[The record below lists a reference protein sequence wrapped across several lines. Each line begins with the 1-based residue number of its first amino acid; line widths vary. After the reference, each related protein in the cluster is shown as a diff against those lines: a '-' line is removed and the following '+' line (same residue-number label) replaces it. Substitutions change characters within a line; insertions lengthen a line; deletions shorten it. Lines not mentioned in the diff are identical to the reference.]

1 MTASK
6 APNTVP
12 RGALV
17 GAAGLVAF
25 TIVAAV
31 TGHLSRSGT
40 VPAAPGP
47 VAQTR
52 ELRFEDRADGAVLVT
67 AAADGRVV
75 DVIAPNT
82 NHFVRSAL
90 RGLIRTRKLEHI
102 GSEPPF
108 RLSRLADG
116 RVTLE
121 DPATRRRLEL
131 NAFGRPNEGAFAAIL
146 DAAVRIE

>member
-1 MTASK
+1 MSRPTP
-6 APNTVP
+6 PNTVP

-17 GAAGLVAF
+17 GAGCLVAF
-25 TIVAAV
+25 TIVAA
-31 TGHLSRSGT
+31 L
-40 VPAAPGP
+40 
-47 VAQTR
+47 
-52 ELRFEDRADGAVLVT
+52 EDRADGAVLVLSNP
-67 AAADGRVV
+67 DNRVV

-82 NHFVRSAL
+82 NHFVRATL

-108 RLSRLADG
+108 RLSRLVDG

-131 NAFGRPNEGAFAAIL
+131 NAFGRPNAGAFAAIL
-146 DAAVRIE
+146 DAAVKIE

>member
-1 MTASK
+1 MTERTP
-6 APNTVP
+6 PNTVP
-12 RGALV
+12 RGALI
-17 GAAGLVAF
+17 GAACLVAF
-25 TIVAAV
+25 TIVAALV
-31 TGHLSRSGT
+31 GHLSGVGHVTSS
-40 VPAAPGP
+40 PGQ
-47 VAQTR
+47 VAETR
-52 ELRFEDRADGAVLVT
+52 DLRFEDRADGAVLVT

-102 GSEPPF
+102 GSAPPF

-131 NAFGRPNEGAFAAIL
+131 NAFGRPNVGAFAAIL

>member
-1 MTASK
+1 MTAPSS
-6 APNTVP
+6 PNTVP
-12 RGALV
+12 KGALV
-17 GAAGLVAF
+17 GAGCLVAF

-31 TGHLSRSGT
+31 AGHASRSGHVT
-40 VPAAPGP
+40 APQR
-47 VAQTR
+47 VAETR
-52 ELRFEDRADGAVLVT
+52 ELRFADRADGAVLVT

-108 RLSRLADG
+108 RLSRLVDG

-121 DPATRRRLEL
+121 DPATKRRLEL